1 MMLSLRAR
9 WGPWG
14 KVSDGRDGCVCE
26 MLHSKKHIKT
36 CYLGLKLRATS
47 DF

>member
-14 KVSDGRDGCVCE
+14 KVSDGRDGRDGCVCE
-26 MLHSKKHIKT
+26 DASLKKI
-36 CYLGLKLRATS
+36 
-47 DF
+47 

>member
-14 KVSDGRDGCVCE
+14 KVSDGRDGCACE
-26 MLHSKKHIKT
+26 DASLKTNKNMLPWT
-36 CYLGLKLRATS
+36 
-47 DF
+47 